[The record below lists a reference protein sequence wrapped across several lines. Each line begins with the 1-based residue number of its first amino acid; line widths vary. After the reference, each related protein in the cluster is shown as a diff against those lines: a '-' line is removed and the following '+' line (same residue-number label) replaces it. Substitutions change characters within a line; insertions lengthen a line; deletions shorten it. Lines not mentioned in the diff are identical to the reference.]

1 MSGIAE
7 QALEALTL
15 IRRQKPSAGLAA
27 RDTYTKAE
35 GEPAPARLRQLLQG
49 RDCDGATARP
59 VCHAHWRRVMTVA
72 LMTLVNN
79 VELSPTPGI
88 SVRACRAVLRCMA
101 RLATDDGEFRYGMR
115 QSKVAAL
122 AEYSATTKRAQR
134 WLVEHGFLERV
145 TTGGGRRSTR
155 WRIRIDRLR
164 PTPPPEP
171 PRAGSQPP
179 ASQQPGRDEPA
190 QSRTRIFSRNYSP
203 ASPAAATTTDAVVTD
218 TCEHGH
224 PARLIPSKG

>member
-101 RLATDDGEFRYGMR
+101 RLASDDGEFRYGMR

-122 AEYSATTKRAQR
+122 AEYSAATIKRAQR
-134 WLVEHGFLERV
+134 FLVEHGFLERV
-145 TTGGGRRSTR
+145 ATGGGRRSTH
-155 WRIRIDRLR
+155 WRIRVDRLGL
-164 PTPPPEP
+164 TPPPEP
-171 PRAGSQPP
+171 PRTSSQP
-179 ASQQPGRDEPA
+179 AKSQQPSPDEPA
-190 QSRTRIFSRNYSP
+190 QGYTQISTRSYSP
-203 ASPAAATTTDAVVTD
+203 DAPAAATTADAVVTD
-218 TCEHGH
+218 MCEHGH
-224 PARLIPSKG
+224 R

>member
-115 QSKVAAL
+115 QSKVATL
-122 AEYSATTKRAQR
+122 AEYSAATIKRAQR

-155 WRIRIDRLR
+155 WRIRVDKLR
-164 PTPPPEP
+164 PTPPPASPE
-171 PRAGSQPP
+171 RASSQPSVSRQP
-179 ASQQPGRDEPA
+179 ARDEPA
-190 QSRTRIFSRNYSP
+190 QDHT
-203 ASPAAATTTDAVVTD
+203 
-218 TCEHGH
+218 
-224 PARLIPSKG
+224 